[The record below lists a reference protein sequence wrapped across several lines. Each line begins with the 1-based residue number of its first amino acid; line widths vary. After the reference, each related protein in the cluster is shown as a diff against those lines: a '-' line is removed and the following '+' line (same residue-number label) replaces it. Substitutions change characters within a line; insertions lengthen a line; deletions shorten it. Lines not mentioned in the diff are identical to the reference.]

1 MDDLDEHSD
10 VAERS
15 EATGRGDEDP
25 LEARGSGRSP
35 MEPASGIQAIAEPRQ
50 AAAEPRKDQNVIYI
64 GKKSVMGYVLAV
76 VTQFN
81 NGQQEVFI
89 KARGKTI
96 SRAVDVAE
104 IVRNRFLPEV
114 KVANILT
121 KTEEMDSED
130 GTKSKV
136 SAIEIK
142 LSK

>member
-1 MDDLDEHSD
+1 ME
-10 VAERS
+10 
-15 EATGRGDEDP
+15 EAP
-25 LEARGSGRSP
+25 
-35 MEPASGIQAIAEPRQ
+35 SGIQAIAEPSKAAEPRQ
-50 AAAEPRKDQNVIYI
+50 ATAEPRKDQNVIYI

-81 NGQQEVFI
+81 NGQPEVFI

-114 KVANILT
+114 KVANIIT

-130 GTKSKV
+130 GTKTKV

>member
-1 MDDLDEHSD
+1 MEESTTPQT
-10 VAERS
+10 S
-15 EATGRGDEDP
+15 SPQQEAP
-25 LEARGSGRSP
+25 ARTDG
-35 MEPASGIQAIAEPRQ
+35 
-50 AAAEPRKDQNVIYI
+50 NVIYI

-81 NGQQEVFI
+81 QGTPEVFI

-114 KVANILT
+114 KIANILT
-121 KTEEMDSED
+121 KTEELDSED

>member
-1 MDDLDEHSD
+1 MDDLGEQ
-10 VAERS
+10 R
-15 EATGRGDEDP
+15 
-25 LEARGSGRSP
+25 EARDGGRSP
-35 MEPASGIQAIAEPRQ
+35 TEQGIQAIAGPSK
-50 AAAEPRKDQNVIYI
+50 AAMAPTQQPSEPRKDANVIYI

-81 NGQQEVFI
+81 NGQREVFI
-89 KARGKTI
+89 KARGKVI

-114 KVANILT
+114 KVANITT

-130 GTKSKV
+130 GTKTKV

>member
-1 MDDLDEHSD
+1 MDETPGAIS
-10 VAERS
+10 
-15 EATGRGDEDP
+15 
-25 LEARGSGRSP
+25 
-35 MEPASGIQAIAEPRQ
+35 AIAEPRQ
-50 AAAEPRKDQNVIYI
+50 ATPEPRKDQNVIYI

-81 NGQQEVFI
+81 NGQTEVFI

-104 IVRNRFLPEV
+104 IVRNRFLPDV
-114 KVANILT
+114 KVANIIT

-130 GTKSKV
+130 GTKTKV

>member
-1 MDDLDEHSD
+1 MEDTSTQPTSAQPAD
-10 VAERS
+10 VPPAER
-15 EATGRGDEDP
+15 
-25 LEARGSGRSP
+25 
-35 MEPASGIQAIAEPRQ
+35 
-50 AAAEPRKDQNVIYI
+50 KDGNVIYI

-81 NGQQEVFI
+81 SGMPEVFI

-114 KVANILT
+114 KIANILT

-130 GTKSKV
+130 GTKTKV

>member
-1 MDDLDEHSD
+1 MDETTPQNQATP
-10 VAERS
+10 VVGAPER
-15 EATGRGDEDP
+15 TDG
-25 LEARGSGRSP
+25 
-35 MEPASGIQAIAEPRQ
+35 
-50 AAAEPRKDQNVIYI
+50 NVIYI

-81 NGQQEVFI
+81 HGTPEVYI

-114 KVANILT
+114 KIVNILT
-121 KTEEMDSED
+121 KTEELDSED